1 MTLSIPFFGRSDA
14 ERTHQKI
21 TKQLRPAGHNAFAEW
36 MVGFITPVGSTAL
49 VIIACYVLA
58 QVELARILTAKGQGS
73 DFFVAGLVFVLGAMV
88 DTAIIVTASRF
99 KMHIARGRRELPWAI
114 ITGVMLFLCLSVEA
128 MTLMYFGWLVSPES
142 VPPYVVD
149 AVKHIHDILFFIR
162 NGLPPVI
169 IAFFTTCLMPLSVE
183 TSDRD
188 RAAKASSSLN
198 IAALQED
205 LVQVGLTA
213 TPEDKLTALENQIA
227 VNEHASRATAE
238 EHERNVAL
246 INQLR
251 MNYGLA
257 PRATQNALTEA
268 HAQNMIHQA
277 LTQFDAQSVL
287 GQFIR
292 ETFDQQQADM
302 SSHIQATVAEA
313 MQHLP
318 TQGNIEEHLQGWV
331 QKLTDQFSSQVAGFQ
346 SQLDSI
352 MESANF
358 AKPIGTPAKV
368 TMSNNMAEPT
378 PQSEEPAP
386 RAKPKPGT
394 LAFNAYVYR
403 EASRFAATP
412 RSDVSFYN
420 IAQLLGENIEDIKAA
435 LFAKR
440 RDQLARLAPGKKLN
454 PDPLLDKLDFSEML
468 EASTK

>member
-1 MTLSIPFFGRSDA
+1 MTLHLPLFGRSDA
-14 ERTHQKI
+14 ERTQQKI

-257 PRATQNALTEA
+257 PRATQDALTEA
-268 HAQNMIHQA
+268 QAQVMIAQA
-277 LTQFDAQSVL
+277 MTQFDAESVL
-287 GQFIR
+287 GHFIR
-292 ETFDQQQADM
+292 EALGQQQADLTSQM
-302 SSHIQATVAEA
+302 HATVTQAL
-313 MQHLP
+313 QHLP
-318 TQGNIEEHLQGWV
+318 THETFEARLHEWAIQLREELATQVTALIAPLHGQLALLYETESLG
-331 QKLTDQFSSQVAGFQ
+331 KASSMTSSVA
-346 SQLDSI
+346 
-352 MESANF
+352 
-358 AKPIGTPAKV
+358 
-368 TMSNNMAEPT
+368 
-378 PQSEEPAP
+378 AP
-386 RAKPKPGT
+386 SDPPRQAPKPGT
-394 LAFNAYVYR
+394 KRFNQLVYDTAFR
-403 EASRFAATP
+403 
-412 RSDVSFYN
+412 
-420 IAQLLGENIEDIKAA
+420 LLGEDQMTNFGIAQVLQVEPEVVKEALASLNRERRSRLKAG
-435 LFAKR
+435 
-440 RDQLARLAPGKKLN
+440 QELAPVREEIQNAGSKHA
-454 PDPLLDKLDFSEML
+454 DFP
-468 EASTK
+468 

>member
-1 MTLSIPFFGRSDA
+1 MTLHLPLFGRSDA
-14 ERTHQKI
+14 ERTQQKI

-227 VNEHASRATAE
+227 VNEHASRATTE

-257 PRATQNALTEA
+257 PRATQDALTEA
-268 HAQNMIHQA
+268 QAQAMIAEAMTH
-277 LTQFDAQSVL
+277 FDAQSVL

-292 ETFDQQQADM
+292 EALGQQQADM
-302 SSHIQATVAEA
+302 TSQMHATVTGAI
-313 MQHLP
+313 QHLP
-318 TQGNIEEHLQGWV
+318 THETFEARLQEWAIQLRDEMATQVTALIAPLHG
-331 QKLTDQFSSQVAGFQ
+331 QLALIHETEGTGKASSMNSGVA
-346 SQLDSI
+346 
-352 MESANF
+352 
-358 AKPIGTPAKV
+358 TP
-368 TMSNNMAEPT
+368 SDP
-378 PQSEEPAP
+378 P
-386 RAKPKPGT
+386 RQAPKPGT
-394 LAFNAYVYR
+394 KAYR
-403 EASRFAATP
+403 AWIRKEIGRAESQLETPTAAI
-412 RSDVSFYN
+412 
-420 IAQLLGENIEDIKAA
+420 IAARLGENLTDVAPI
-435 LFAKR
+435 FAEIMTER
-440 RDQLARLAPGKKLN
+440 RAQTSSR
-454 PDPLLDKLDFSEML
+454 
-468 EASTK
+468 

>member
-1 MTLSIPFFGRSDA
+1 MTLHLPLFGRSDA
-14 ERTHQKI
+14 ERTQQKI

-257 PRATQNALTEA
+257 PRATQDALTEA
-268 HAQNMIHQA
+268 QAQAMIAEAMMH
-277 LTQFDAQSVL
+277 FDAQSVL

-292 ETFDQQQADM
+292 EALSQQQADM
-302 SSHIQATVAEA
+302 TNQVHATVTDAL
-313 MQHLP
+313 QHLP
-318 TQGNIEEHLQGWV
+318 THETFEARFQEWALQLRDELATQVTALIAPLHGQLALIHETESIGKV
-331 QKLTDQFSSQVAGFQ
+331 SSMNSGVA
-346 SQLDSI
+346 
-352 MESANF
+352 
-358 AKPIGTPAKV
+358 
-368 TMSNNMAEPT
+368 
-378 PQSEEPAP
+378 AP
-386 RAKPKPGT
+386 SDPPRQAPKPGT
-394 LAFNAYVYR
+394 KRFNQLVYDTAFR
-403 EASRFAATP
+403 
-412 RSDVSFYN
+412 
-420 IAQLLGENIEDIKAA
+420 LLGEDQMTNFGIAQVLQVEPEVVKDALASLNRERRSRLKAG
-435 LFAKR
+435 
-440 RDQLARLAPGKKLN
+440 QELAP
-454 PDPLLDKLDFSEML
+454 DPVLDILQ
-468 EASTK
+468 